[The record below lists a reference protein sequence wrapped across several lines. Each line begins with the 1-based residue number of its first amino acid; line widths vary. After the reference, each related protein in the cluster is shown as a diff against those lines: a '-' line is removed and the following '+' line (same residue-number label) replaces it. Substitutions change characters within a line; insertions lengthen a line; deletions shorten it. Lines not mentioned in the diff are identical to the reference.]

1 MAKIVE
7 WPVLKQAEQM
17 LGEARLS
24 MGLEDFPFKSRL
36 SMEPLVKFWR
46 SKLEANHP
54 QNRLIASEIS
64 QYVTKHPSL
73 LDPYE
78 DVQTFLSEHSEVITL
93 LLSGIFP
100 AVLSKKLIGYAS
112 APFGIA
118 PFYTTESMQLLL
130 SDPNSSIEFQQFG
143 EFDKIPYSIR
153 ACLIILKKHY
163 GVKLET
169 VLPFLFRVKY
179 EDTNKEMF
187 YKTNS
192 MLDYLQVKVK
202 GTPPKISPEKLN
214 YLLNNSKDVSL
225 WLDTFS
231 PNVFHFEGLFIAF
244 MNDVTEVET
253 LSQLRRI
260 LLAPG
265 ALLNNE
271 TARTIA
277 NLTRIYL
284 QVENVEVGI
293 SALDYPTERSV
304 AHRYKINYPIVK
316 DEHPFV
322 GSLVRTS
329 PYEQACRQN
338 KTEIISDLRKIE
350 NPTPIEQALVNN
362 GYRSLMIV
370 PLRDQVKQVIGMMEL
385 ASSEP
390 FAFNYLK
397 KLKLKEILPLYDIAL
412 EESRKSVENRIQN
425 IIQEQY
431 TNIHPSVLWKFT
443 ETAFDFIEEK
453 ENKGDMAS
461 LRPIIFRGVHPFYG
475 QIDIINSTKIRN
487 KAVRT
492 DMKKNLVLLYEVLER
507 VHQYFGYPILQKH
520 LFQLKAYLEAVEG
533 EFNNSLEASVADVL
547 REEIHPLL
555 KDLGKKNLAIAE
567 LVQGYMDKIDHDLQ
581 IVYQARKDYQ
591 DSINALN
598 RTISNHLDKQEII
611 NQQIIPHYFEKYKTD
626 GVEYTMYLG
635 QSLLQHDQ
643 FTIHH
648 LHNLRLWQLKSMIEI
663 HERIKSVQESLPLHL
678 PMSYLIL
685 VYSSSLS
692 IKFRLDE
699 KHFDIDGA
707 YHLQYEVIKNR
718 IDKATIADSKER
730 LRKAD
735 TISIAYLQEK
745 EKKEYLGYLNYLIN
759 EGLLKDHVEDLE
771 IKPLQ
776 GVQGLRALRVA
787 FNH

>member
-1 MAKIVE
+1 MAKIIE
-7 WPVLKQAEQM
+7 WPILKQAEQM

-24 MGLEDFPFKSRL
+24 MGLEDFPFKSQL
-36 SMEPLVKFWR
+36 SMEPLVAFWR
-46 SKLEANHP
+46 SKLGAKHP

-73 LDPYE
+73 LDPYP
-78 DVQTFLSEHSEVITL
+78 DVQTFLGEHGDIITL

-100 AVLSKKLIGYAS
+100 AVLSQKLIGYAS

-118 PFYTTESMQLLL
+118 PFYTTESMQVLL
-130 SDPNSSIEFQQFG
+130 SDPNSDIEFQQFG

-163 GVKLET
+163 GIKLDT
-169 VLPFLFRVKY
+169 VLPFLFKVKY
-179 EDTNKEMF
+179 TDSTKEMF

-192 MLDYLQVKVK
+192 MLDYLKVKVV
-202 GTPPKISPEKLN
+202 GTPPEINEEKLN
-214 YLLNNSKDVSL
+214 YLLNNSKDVAL
-225 WLDTFS
+225 WLETFS
-231 PNVFHFEGLFIAF
+231 PKVFEFEGLFIAF

-253 LSQLRRI
+253 LSQLRKI

-265 ALLNNE
+265 ALLNE
-271 TARTIA
+271 KTAKTIA

-284 QVENVEVGI
+284 QMENVEVGI

-304 AHRYKINYPIVK
+304 AHRYKIKYPII
-316 DEHPFV
+316 DCESPFL

-329 PYEQACRQN
+329 LYEQACRQN
-338 KTEIISDLRKIE
+338 KTEIIADLRSIE
-350 NPTPIEQALVNN
+350 HPAPIEKALTES
-362 GYRSLMIV
+362 GYRSLMV
-370 PLRDQVKQVIGMMEL
+370 LPLRDQGKQVIGIMEL
-385 ASSEP
+385 ASP
-390 FAFNYLK
+390 DPYAFNDLK

-412 EESRKSVENRIQN
+412 EESRKSVENEIQN

-443 ETAFDFIEEK
+443 ETAFDFLEEK
-453 ENKGDMAS
+453 EAKGDMAT
-461 LRPIIFRGVHPFYG
+461 LKPIIFRGVHPFYG
-475 QIDIINSTKIRN
+475 QIDIINSTEIRN
-487 KAVRT
+487 RAVRA
-492 DMKKNLVLLYEVLER
+492 DMMENLSLLFNVLESA
-507 VHQYFGYPILQKH
+507 HQYFGYPILQKH
-520 LFQLKAYLEAVEG
+520 VYQIREYLDAVEG
-533 EFNNSLEASVADVL
+533 EFNNSLETAVAEVL

-555 KDLGKKNLAIAE
+555 SDLSKRNETIGD
-567 LVQGYMDKIDHDLQ
+567 LVHTYREKLDPDLQ
-581 IVYQARKDYQ
+581 IIYQARKDYQ
-591 DSINALN
+591 DSINRLN
-598 RTISNHLDKQEII
+598 RSISNYLEKQEVI
-611 NQQIIPHYFEKYKTD
+611 NQDIIPHYFEKYKTD

-663 HERIKSVQESLPLHL
+663 HQGLGSIEGSLAVHL
-678 PMSYLIL
+678 PVSYLIL

-718 IDKATIADSKER
+718 IDKALITGTEER
-730 LRKAD
+730 LRKEG

-745 EKKEYLGYLNYLIN
+745 DKREYLGYLNYLIN
-759 EGLLKDHVEDLE
+759 QGLLEDTVEDLQ
-771 IKPLQ
+771 IQPVQ
-776 GVQGLRALRVA
+776 GVQGLRALRVTCKD
-787 FNH
+787 